1 METRTTTA
9 TRLGQGILSGACLAP
24 WGESASGLPGAAATE
39 LPPLAG
45 FVVSRFSPL
54 VAEVARR
61 CLAGHDVA
69 GPRTAVLLGSIAA
82 DATTADTAA
91 RDLACGDVHNP
102 LLFFQSVPSSV
113 LGALAKEY
121 NITGP
126 MTCLSAR
133 EDLPR
138 HLLETAAVLL
148 ADGQVERVLVIAVE
162 LTPQARAR
170 QVFAEL
176 AGDGSTVRAPR
187 GDFAVALLLTRGV
200 RQPTADGGPAEL
212 GYLASL
218 AALCP
223 TTAEEAI

>member
-1 METRTTTA
+1 MKTRTTTA
-9 TRLGQGILSGACLAP
+9 SQRDQGIVSGACLTP
-24 WGESASGLPGAAATE
+24 WGEPARGLPGATQTE
-39 LPPLAG
+39 LPPLTG

-54 VAEVARR
+54 VAEVVR
-61 CLAGHDVA
+61 CCLDGHDVA
-69 GPRTAVLLGSIAA
+69 GARTAVLLGSIAG

-91 RDLACGDVHNP
+91 HDLARGDVHNP

-121 NITGP
+121 GITGP

-138 HLLETAAVLL
+138 HLLDTAAVLL
-148 ADGQVERVLVIAVE
+148 ADGQVERVLVTAVE
-162 LTPQARAR
+162 LAPQPRTR

-176 AGDGSTVRAPR
+176 AEAGSAVRAPR
-187 GDFAVALLLTRGV
+187 GDFAVALLLDGPV
-200 RQPTADGGPAEL
+200 RQLTSDGDPAEL
-212 GYLASL
+212 GYLAPL

-223 TTAEEAI
+223 TTVEEAI